1 VAKVKVRKKKVPRP
15 ESVDDLYGAGDS
27 GMLLKG
33 MYDTPAVYAW
43 FQKRHEKGRKL
54 IEEDGYYRYGD
65 HEWKVPYG
73 VRMAFEEKLLWG
85 HMAHKHPYFVTWTS
99 PKTGKRLKKF
109 FGSMPNAVHFI
120 ATKAQYVDE
129 DAAVV
134 VRNGFDMPVKLR
146 GKFPRKL
153 AGRTHYWCPRCMS
166 PRVFRRNGQE
176 FFAMR
181 KEWNTEKARYEY
193 RDRRLAVLCCTICGL
208 TNRDPKF
215 RRCNQPWE
223 KRKFK
228 RGVRKA
234 KRRK

>member
-1 VAKVKVRKKKVPRP
+1 MKVKKKKAPRP
-15 ESVDDLYGAGDS
+15 QTVDDLYGEGYT
-27 GMLLKG
+27 GNLLKG
-33 MYDTPAVYAW
+33 EFQTPTVYAW
-43 FQKRHEKGRKL
+43 FQKRHEKAKKL
-54 IEEDGYYRYGD
+54 IDKDGYYRYGD

-73 VRMAFEEKLLWG
+73 VRMAFEEKLLWA
-85 HMAHKHPYFVTWTS
+85 HMAHKHPYFVTWVS

-134 VRNGFDMPVKLR
+134 VRNGFDIPVKLR

-153 AGRTHYWCPRCMS
+153 SGRTHYWCPRCMS
-166 PRVFRRNGQE
+166 PRIFRRLFGQT
-176 FFAMR
+176 FKAMK
-181 KEWNTEKARYEY
+181 KEWNTEKARYEW
-193 RDRRLAVLCCTICGL
+193 RDRELALMACEVCRC
-208 TNRDPKF
+208 TNRDQKF

-228 RGVRKA
+228 KGVRKA

>member
-1 VAKVKVRKKKVPRP
+1 
-15 ESVDDLYGAGDS
+15 
-27 GMLLKG
+27 
-33 MYDTPAVYAW
+33 
-43 FQKRHEKGRKL
+43 
-54 IEEDGYYRYGD
+54 
-65 HEWKVPYG
+65 
-73 VRMAFEEKLLWG
+73 
-85 HMAHKHPYFVTWTS
+85 
-99 PKTGKRLKKF
+99 
-109 FGSMPNAVHFI
+109 
-120 ATKAQYVDE
+120 VDE